1 MEKFMERGR
10 KKKDKTKDT
19 QLHIAVARKDK
30 EEATRILEECG
41 TTINSVVEMLLKYII
56 NHKGIPFAVELP
68 KDMEIANDLTQET
81 TTVSG
86 MLEKDKAV
94 DIHLDEEI
102 SEEDIESMKP
112 LEYDSS
118 DDEEGLYDFDNLFED
133 EEETSEDMET
143 LEKETEDNDYI
154 GDDDEEIALLKSFL
168 STV

>member
-1 MEKFMERGR
+1 MERGR

-118 DDEEGLYDFDNLFED
+118 DNEEGLYDFDNLFED

>member
-1 MEKFMERGR
+1 MERGR

-68 KDMEIANDLTQET
+68 KDIEISNDLTQET
-81 TTVSG
+81 ATVSG
-86 MLEKDKAV
+86 MLENDKAV

>member
-1 MEKFMERGR
+1 MERGR